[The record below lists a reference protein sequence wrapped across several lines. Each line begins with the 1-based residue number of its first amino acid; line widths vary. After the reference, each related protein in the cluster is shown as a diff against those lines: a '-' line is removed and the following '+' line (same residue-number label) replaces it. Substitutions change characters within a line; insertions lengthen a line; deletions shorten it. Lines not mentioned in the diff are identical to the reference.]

1 MNMRKG
7 ERLKGILAKPAIFIL
22 TAALLLQGPG
32 VAFAEDTKSGTEFL
46 AETTAGTPYAAD
58 GSYDVETPHVIV
70 NQIYGGS
77 DDGAAS
83 HSFIELYNQTEE
95 SVDLS
100 GWHVAYRSSQD
111 GDHSGQWQYL
121 ELSGTIEGKGYF
133 LIRCGEAGGEYQVPE
148 GNMQW
153 DVQLHNKG
161 ISVVLLSSY
170 TELTEDFS
178 GAVSDGNRPEGYVDL
193 LAVQG
198 NDEDEDQL
206 PPVFEGSV
214 GADQSKKK
222 AVRRDNFTDTDD
234 NAADT
239 VVIDY
244 SDPVEEENGPH
255 GPAGSGDVPDDGKE
269 PETPVSPVYTQTGFD
284 ADAKVQLK
292 LTGRVTVGTANA
304 DGGVAEI
311 VAYNADNGKAYV
323 VNGQEGHLD
332 VIDVRKDG
340 SLETESTIQVKDL
353 ISGFEYGDMT
363 SVAVDTANDHI
374 VIALQASDYS
384 AAGRIAVLDYDGQLI
399 ESFVTGVQP
408 DMITVSKDGK
418 WILTADE
425 GEPRNGYKDGAV
437 DPAGSVTIVN
447 TATKET
453 RTVGFEDFDSEQ
465 LAGQGVL
472 FNKIDGQILSA
483 ENDLEPEYIA
493 LDADGT
499 TAYVSLQEA
508 NAIATLDIE
517 SGQFT
522 SIKSIGFQ
530 DLSLEPNMIDLV
542 EDGKYEGA
550 LYEDTYGV
558 RMPDG
563 ISVFEIG
570 GKTYIATA
578 NEGDAR
584 EWGDFT
590 NETKTDIQDTNG
602 NTAEDVRTLDHDVT
616 AGLEDGKNYLYGSRS
631 FTIFDADTMEV
642 VYDSANEFESRT
654 ASYLAAWFNCSN
666 DDIDMDSRSAKKG
679 VEPEAITIEEVD
691 GRYYAFIALE
701 RIGGIMVY
709 DVTDPAGAEYVN
721 YINTR
726 DFSQEIAGDVAPEG
740 LAFISTGE
748 SESGSPVLLAACEVS
763 GTVAAYT
770 LSGSAVTPGEP
781 VVPGEP
787 TVPGDDDVTDD
798 SGDDGIG
805 DETTGNDEKTQVSD
819 AVKTGDTA
827 LIYLFAAL
835 MLAAMAI
842 ALISAYRYRSEKN
855 R

>member
-32 VAFAEDTKSGTEFL
+32 VAFAEETKSGTEFL
-46 AETTAGTPYAAD
+46 AETTAGAPYAAD

-95 SVDLS
+95 SVDLD
-100 GWHVAYRSSQD
+100 GWYVAYRSSQD

-198 NDEDEDQL
+198 NDEEETQM
-206 PPVFEGSV
+206 PPVYEGNV

-508 NAIATLDIE
+508 NAIAALDIE

-530 DLSLEPNMIDLV
+530 DLSIEPNMIDLV

-590 NETKTDIQDTNG
+590 NETKTDIQDTDG
-602 NTAEDVRTLDHDVT
+602 NTAEDVRTLDHNVT

-666 DDIDMDSRSAKKG
+666 DDIDVDSRSAKKG

-798 SGDDGIG
+798 SGNDGIG
-805 DETTGNDEKTQVSD
+805 DETTVNDEKTQVSD

>member
-1 MNMRKG
+1 MNMKKR
-7 ERLKGILAKPAIFIL
+7 EQLKSILAKPAVFIL
-22 TAALLLQGPG
+22 AAALLLQGPG
-32 VAFAEDTKSGTEFL
+32 VAFAEEAGGGAGPL
-46 AETTAGTPYAAD
+46 AEAEVGTPYTAD
-58 GSYDVETPHVIV
+58 GDYDVTVPHVIV

-83 HSFIELYNQTEE
+83 HSFIELYNQTDKT
-95 SVDLS
+95 VDLT
-100 GWHVAYRSSQD
+100 GWQVAYRSSQD
-111 GDHSGQWQYL
+111 GDDSGEWKYFD
-121 ELSGTIEGKGYF
+121 LSGTIEGNGYF
-133 LIRCGEAGGEYQVPE
+133 LIRCGEAGGTDYQVPA
-148 GNMQW
+148 GNMEW
-153 DVQLHNKG
+153 DAQLHNKG
-161 ISVVLLSSY
+161 ISVVLLSAD
-170 TELTEDFS
+170 TELTDGFT
-178 GAVSDGNRPEGYVDL
+178 GAVTDENRPEGYADL

-198 NDEDEDQL
+198 NDGKDDQM
-206 PPVFEGSV
+206 PPAYEGSV
-214 GADQSKKK
+214 GDDQSKKK
-222 AVRRDNFTDTDD
+222 AVRRTDFTDTDV
-234 NAADT
+234 NIADT
-239 VVIDY
+239 AVIDY
-244 SDPVEEENGPH
+244 SETVEGENGPH
-255 GPAGSGDVPDDGKE
+255 GPSGSVDVPDDEEE

-284 ADAKVQLK
+284 AEAKVQLK

-323 VNGQEGHLD
+323 VNGQEGHLN

-353 ISGFEYGDMT
+353 IQGFEYGDMT
-363 SVAVDTANDHI
+363 SVAVDTVNDHI
-374 VIALQASDYS
+374 VISLQASDYS
-384 AAGRIAVLDYDGQLI
+384 AAGRIAVLDYDGRYI

-408 DMITVSKDGK
+408 DMITVSEDGK

-425 GEPRNGYKDGAV
+425 GEPRNGYADGAV

-447 TATKET
+447 TITKET
-453 RTVGFEDFDSEQ
+453 RTAGFEDFDSEQ
-465 LAGQGVL
+465 LAEQGIL
-472 FNKIDGQILSA
+472 FNKIDGTILSA

-493 LDADGT
+493 LNSDGT

-517 SGQFT
+517 RGEFT

-530 DLSLEPNMIDLV
+530 DHSLEANKIDLV
-542 EDGKYEGA
+542 EDGKYEAA

-590 NETKTDIQDTNG
+590 NEAKTDIEDTNG
-602 NTAEDVRTLDHDVT
+602 KIAEKVRTLDHDVT

-666 DDIDMDSRSAKKG
+666 DDIDIDSRSAKKG
-679 VEPEAITIEEVD
+679 IEPEAITVQEVD

-709 DVTDPAGAEYVN
+709 DVTDPAGVEYVN

-740 LAFISTGE
+740 LAFIPTGE

-781 VVPGEP
+781 VVPGESAL
-787 TVPGDDDVTDD
+787 PGDDDATDD
-798 SGDDGIG
+798 GDDGIG
-805 DETTGNDEKTQVSD
+805 DETTGNDQKAEVSD

-827 LIYLFAAL
+827 EIYLFAVL
-835 MLAAMAI
+835 MAAAIAI